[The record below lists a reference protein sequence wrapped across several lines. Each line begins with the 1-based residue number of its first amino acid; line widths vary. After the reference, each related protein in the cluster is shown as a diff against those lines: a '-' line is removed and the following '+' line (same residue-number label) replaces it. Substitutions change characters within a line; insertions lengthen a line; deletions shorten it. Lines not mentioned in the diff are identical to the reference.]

1 MRYLVYL
8 SLLIFLASCEK
19 GAGEFILKGTVTD
32 ASYQTNL
39 IGATVK
45 LYKVPIATTQEVLVG
60 TVTIGSNGT
69 YEFTFPREK
78 MERYTI
84 HITKE
89 NYFKIEED
97 IFYSSL
103 TLSADNIRNY
113 STKAESWVAIHL
125 TNLNPQVTDH
135 LQYIKQDGLQGC
147 ATCCPNTEQNYF
159 GALDTTIYCINNG
172 NEVYSLYYWVYNTTN
187 QGLLTTVTVP
197 FDTTEIVLNY

>member
-1 MRYLVYL
+1 M
-8 SLLIFLASCEK
+8 LIGCEK
-19 GAGEFILKGTVTD
+19 GTGEFVIKGTVTD
-32 ASYQTNL
+32 NTFNQVL
-39 IGATVK
+39 EGATAS
-45 LYKVPIATTQEVLVG
+45 LYKVPIGTSDELLVKSVVLS
-60 TVTIGSNGT
+60 SNGT
-69 YEFTFPREK
+69 YEFVVPREK

-125 TNLNPQVTDH
+125 TNLNPQITDH
-135 LQYIKQDGLQGC
+135 LQYIKQEGLQGC
-147 ATCCPNTEQNYF
+147 ATCCPNTEQNYY

-172 NEVYSLYYWVYNTTN
+172 NEVYSLYYWLYNTTN
-187 QGLLTTVTVP
+187 QGLLSTVTVP